1 MSFTSLRA
9 LIVALAIPTCGLAQV
24 AAPDAPDGDA
34 AAGRLVRKI
43 DLAEIGYPSG
53 LEFQQLSGEAVAFF
67 PVGARAAI
75 EGMTLRLDLV
85 HGQTLDV
92 TRHLKL
98 RVNDVIAHAEP
109 LPADQTRGTI
119 TLELPPEAAQN
130 GFVKIGIAYAGA
142 SSDNICFDE
151 RSSGDFAQIL
161 PGSSLTLALDRA
173 ALDTIDRVAQV
184 MPPAKILE
192 AGRGVD
198 AARALP
204 FALRAAALY
213 DAEYGLVTAGRA
225 EAGPEAGTAPG
236 WSSVTFALD
245 DKATGAEAG
254 SVTLAGTAR
263 PGLSFGSADPELGL
277 ALAASRWRALAQN
290 GGGATTLAPPRD
302 GAGET
307 VSFATLGTP
316 QLQQMVT
323 GSSTFDF
330 SFAAD
335 DFAAGRLPDGVELLV
350 GAARSPNGRGVTVSA
365 YLNGSLLGS
374 RPLDDAEPVWM
385 EFAIPDGLVGRE
397 NQMQILVQ
405 RQVEGGNCL
414 FKPQG
419 YPAQILPQSRFTL
432 GEAPKAANDFYL
444 MRQAFSGGVDIV
456 TAPDAQLGDA
466 MPWLLPIAGAL
477 LPDAADLTMRDTV
490 TATPEEAASRPFLYI
505 GQTAPEGAEAGLR
518 FDQGRVEVRDGTGD
532 TLYAGAAMD
541 AAAVVQIVEIGD
553 RPGIWLRPGTGPA
566 PRPTMDTP
574 LLLDRGDLAFIDDRG
589 VALVTSTRRGDL
601 VDITY
606 PDRRDI
612 MQVIAQYR
620 PWIIGA
626 AWLALTLVVVRFLQG
641 VYRRARRGKE
651 S

>member
-1 MSFTSLRA
+1 MRFTSLGA
-9 LIVALAIPTCGLAQV
+9 LIVALAIPTCGLAQT
-24 AAPDAPDGDA
+24 ASPQSGADSGPGDLF
-34 AAGRLVRKI
+34 RRI

-53 LEFQQLSGEAVAFF
+53 LEFQQLSGNAVAFF
-67 PVGARAAI
+67 PVGAREAI

-85 HGQTLDV
+85 HGQTAEV
-92 TRHLKL
+92 TKHLKVL
-98 RVNDVIAHAEP
+98 VNDVIAHAEA
-109 LPADQTRGTI
+109 LPAEETRGTI
-119 TLELPPEAAQN
+119 ELALPPEAARN

-161 PGSSLTLALDRA
+161 PGSSLTLELNRA

-184 MPPAKILE
+184 MPPAKTLE
-192 AGRGVD
+192 AGKGVPVE
-198 AARALP
+198 RALP

-213 DAEYGLVTAGRA
+213 DAEYGLVTAGR
-225 EAGPEAGTAPG
+225 GGKGGDDG
-236 WSSVTFALD
+236 WSSVSFALD
-245 DKATGAEAG
+245 DTEGGDEAG
-254 SVTLAGTAR
+254 SVALARSAK
-263 PGLSFGSADPELGL
+263 PGLVFGSEDPGLGL
-277 ALAASRWRALAQN
+277 ALAASRWRALALSE
-290 GGGATTLAPPRD
+290 GGATNVAAPRNGSGESVTFAAL
-302 GAGET
+302 GA
-307 VSFATLGTP
+307 P

-323 GSSTFDF
+323 GSSTFEVG
-330 SFAAD
+330 FAAD
-335 DFAAGRLPDGVELLV
+335 DFAAGRLPDGVELLI
-350 GAARSPNGRGVTVSA
+350 GAARSPNGHGVTVSA

-385 EFAIPDGLVGRE
+385 DFAIPAGLVGRE
-397 NQMQILVQ
+397 NQMRILVQ

-432 GEAPKAANDFYL
+432 GEAPEAAGDFYL

-456 TAPDAQLGDA
+456 TAPDATVGED

-477 LPDAADLTMRDTV
+477 LPDTADIALRETISAM
-490 TATPEEAASRPFLYI
+490 PEGAEARPFLYI
-505 GQTAPEGAEAGLR
+505 GRTAPAGAEAGLR
-518 FDQGRVEVRDGTGD
+518 FDQGRVEVRDGSGEM
-532 TLYAGAAMD
+532 LYSGAAMEE
-541 AAAVVQIVEIGD
+541 AAVVQIVEID
-553 RPGIWLRPGTGPA
+553 ERPGIWLRPGTGPA
-566 PRPTMDTP
+566 PRPTMEAP

-601 VDITY
+601 VDIAY
-606 PDRRDI
+606 PDRLDI
-612 MQVIAQYR
+612 MQVVAKYR

-641 VYRRARRGKE
+641 VYRRSRRGKE